1 MTYLLDVNVLIAL
14 AWPNHV
20 HHAGATRWFAEVHE
34 AGWATTPTTE
44 SGFVRISSNARVFP
58 EGVTPGQAA
67 EVLGRYCALPGH
79 DSVHSDIAVAQ
90 VAEVTEVE
98 STVDEPEVAPP
109 TEDAPS
115 DDEAAMEPA
124 AEEAAVAVVDDV
136 VAEAAEIADEEAADA

>member
-20 HHAGATRWFAEVHE
+20 HHADATRWFAEVHE
-34 AGWATTPTTE
+34 SGWATTPMTE

-79 DSVHSDIAVAQ
+79 EFWADTTRLSERSASLADHVHGSGWVTDAHLALVAAAYGGSLATFDSRAAGLAQ
-90 VAEVTEVE
+90 DLGAQSVLL
-98 STVDEPEVAPP
+98 
-109 TEDAPS
+109 
-115 DDEAAMEPA
+115 EA
-124 AEEAAVAVVDDV
+124 
-136 VAEAAEIADEEAADA
+136 